1 MSKQLVTRWNL
12 VKALFVL
19 FFFLS
24 LVVVRSPACLLT
36 VCFKRTTQRL
46 SPGVRFEAL
55 ETEWYWKLA
64 KQQLS
69 FTLHLLMHLVH
80 FFCKVLATLGRK
92 FPNETC
98 HISRRFETTAAF
110 HSNKSPFAPKIVSPL
125 QQKSRQNRPGKR
137 ASTFLLL
144 LGDKAISTEGESTT
158 DDNFDELV
166 LPLSE
171 LSVVTLLNFCRN
183 FRLVR

>member
-1 MSKQLVTRWNL
+1 MESCKGPLC
-12 VKALFVL
+12 A

-24 LVVVRSPACLLT
+24 LVVVRSPAWLLT
-36 VCFKRTTQRL
+36 VCSKRTTQRL

-55 ETEWYWKLA
+55 ETGWYWKLA
-64 KQQLS
+64 KQQLTLLYTTLIDAFGS
-69 FTLHLLMHLVH
+69 FF

-92 FPNETC
+92 LTNETC
-98 HISRRFETTAAF
+98 HISPRFETTAAF
-110 HSNKSPFAPKIVSPL
+110 HSNKSPLAPTIVSPL
-125 QQKSRQNRPGKR
+125 QQKSRQNRQGKR
-137 ASTFLLL
+137 ISTFLLL

-158 DDNFDELV
+158 DDNFDKLV

-171 LSVVTLLNFCRN
+171 LSVVTLPNFCRN